1 MTSAIRQVLH
11 TLAVMSPLLTEFL
24 YLVIPGIVRV
34 AERLDLPVVVRRHA
48 VDCLGRITR
57 DMHVSG
63 AWHNDVDFVAVKLM
77 WHCLGAEFS
86 SRIVLPLSR
95 VLDDA
100 SSTTSPPE
108 LKTAVLDTLCFVLRQ
123 LKGDYIVFVPLIRKV
138 GVA

>member
-1 MTSAIRQVLH
+1 
-11 TLAVMSPLLTEFL
+11 
-24 YLVIPGIVRV
+24 
-34 AERLDLPVVVRRHA
+34 
-48 VDCLGRITR
+48 
-57 DMHVSG
+57 
-63 AWHNDVDFVAVKLM
+63 M

-123 LKGDYIVFVPLIRKV
+123 LKGDYIVFVPLVRKV